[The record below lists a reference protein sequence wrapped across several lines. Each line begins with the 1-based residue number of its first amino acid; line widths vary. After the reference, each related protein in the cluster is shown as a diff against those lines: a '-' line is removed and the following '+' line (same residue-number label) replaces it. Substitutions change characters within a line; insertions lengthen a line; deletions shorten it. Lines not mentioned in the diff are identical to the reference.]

1 VEEVGKDEPFYLQ
14 REIMYLALKIKFL
27 EGTRFGVN
35 IESFE
40 PFGTILGERF
50 LSLRQ

>member
-1 VEEVGKDEPFYLQ
+1 
-14 REIMYLALKIKFL
+14 MYSALKIKFL

-40 PFGTILGERF
+40 PFGIILDETF
-50 LSLRQ
+50 LSLPQ